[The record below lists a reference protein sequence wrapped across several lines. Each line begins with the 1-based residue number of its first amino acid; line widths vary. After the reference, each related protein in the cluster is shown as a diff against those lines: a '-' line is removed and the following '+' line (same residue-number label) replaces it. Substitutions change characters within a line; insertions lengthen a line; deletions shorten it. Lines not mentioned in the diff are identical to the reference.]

1 MRRLT
6 VGFIGCGGIAEA
18 HAKSLSNIKNVEF
31 KAFSDIVRARAES
44 FASTYGGEAYEDW
57 RKMLEKVKPDVVFI
71 CLPPFAHS
79 DEVMVAAENG
89 VNIYIEKPIAL
100 DIKLAREMARAVE
113 KHGVKSQVGY
123 QSRFGAGVEKAKS
136 LIESNSLGSIG
147 LASGK
152 YWCRFIRKD
161 WWIDKSKSGGQIVEQ
176 STHLYDILV
185 WLCGDV
191 KRVYA
196 EMDRLLYKDVEGM
209 TIEDVSGVVLR
220 FSSGAVGVVTA
231 TIGASPYTW
240 GLKWSIVG
248 WDAMLESENPN
259 QLTIHWSSKTQF
271 KIEEFNEPFRDTMR
285 LAELDLIN
293 AILEDRATRTPISEG
308 VKTLEV
314 TLAAVKSAE
323 EGRPITLPL

>member
-1 MRRLT
+1 
-6 VGFIGCGGIAEA
+6 
-18 HAKSLSNIKNVEF
+18 
-31 KAFSDIVRARAES
+31 
-44 FASTYGGEAYEDW
+44 
-57 RKMLEKVKPDVVFI
+57 
-71 CLPPFAHS
+71 
-79 DEVMVAAENG
+79 
-89 VNIYIEKPIAL
+89 
-100 DIKLAREMARAVE
+100 
-113 KHGVKSQVGY
+113 
-123 QSRFGAGVEKAKS
+123 
-136 LIESNSLGSIG
+136 
-147 LASGK
+147 
-152 YWCRFIRKD
+152 
-161 WWIDKSKSGGQIVEQ
+161 
-176 STHLYDILV
+176 
-185 WLCGDV
+185 
-191 KRVYA
+191 
-196 EMDRLLYKDVEGM
+196 M

-259 QLTIHWSSKTQF
+259 QLTIHWSSKTPF